1 MLQLVCSSVPSQ
13 VEKLQMQLSN
23 AMHDNKI
30 LLSELDNAGMNI
42 KINLEVDEIQ
52 AHLDKVSLEKAD
64 LRFQNGGLKL
74 RTVELNKQ
82 LQHSM
87 R

>member
-13 VEKLQMQLSN
+13 FEKLQMQLSN
-23 AMHDNKI
+23 ATHDNEV
-30 LLSELDNAGMNI
+30 LLSELDNGGMNI

-64 LRFQNGGLKL
+64 LRFQNGGFKL
-74 RTVELNKQ
+74 R
-82 LQHSM
+82 
-87 R
+87 

>member
-13 VEKLQMQLSN
+13 VEKLQMQLSSATHAN
-23 AMHDNKI
+23 EI

-74 RTVELNKQ
+74 R
-82 LQHSM
+82 
-87 R
+87 